1 MCYTCNYVVH
11 MAKMIQIRHVPDA
24 LHRRLRSR
32 AALAG
37 MSLSDFLRREL
48 EAAAD
53 RLTTAELR
61 DRLATLE
68 PMRVRET
75 PANAVRAERESR

>member
-1 MCYTCNYVVH
+1 

-48 EAAAD
+48 EGAAD

-61 DRLATLE
+61 ERLSALE

-75 PANAVRAERESR
+75 PADAVRAERESR